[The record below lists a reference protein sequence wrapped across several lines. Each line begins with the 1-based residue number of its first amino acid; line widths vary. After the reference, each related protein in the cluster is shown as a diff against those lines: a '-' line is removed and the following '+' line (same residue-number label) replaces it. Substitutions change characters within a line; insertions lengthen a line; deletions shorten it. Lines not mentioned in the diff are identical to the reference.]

1 MSERKELFDDWA
13 THYDESLQ
21 ETSGF
26 PFEGYDEVLAEVVRR
41 VVGGAGVEAGAEV
54 LDIGTG
60 TGALA
65 ARFTALGSRVLGVD
79 FSEHMLSRARQ
90 NVPAADFR
98 QLDLLGDW
106 SDLGTRRFDAVV
118 SAYVFHEFD
127 AETKHELLTR
137 FTDVLKPVGCV
148 VVGDISFE
156 TAASRDAAYGQWRSV
171 WDESEHYWVGEE
183 TLPVLEQTGLR
194 VGYRQLSFCGGIYV
208 VTKAV

>member
-26 PFEGYDEVLAEVVRR
+26 PFEGYTVVLAEVVRR

-79 FSEHMLSRARQ
+79 FSEHMLSRARR

-98 QLDLLGDW
+98 
-106 SDLGTRRFDAVV
+106 
-118 SAYVFHEFD
+118 
-127 AETKHELLTR
+127 
-137 FTDVLKPVGCV
+137 
-148 VVGDISFE
+148 
-156 TAASRDAAYGQWRSV
+156 
-171 WDESEHYWVGEE
+171 
-183 TLPVLEQTGLR
+183 
-194 VGYRQLSFCGGIYV
+194 
-208 VTKAV
+208 